1 MCVWGGG
8 WGGVRVRGG
17 GVTVNLGRNDQLLV
31 NIALQCNIHITTQT
45 IRSAK
50 MFMSVCLIL
59 LICAWT
65 ACACG

>member
-1 MCVWGGG
+1 M
-8 WGGVRVRGG
+8 GVSVSEGR
-17 GVTVNLGRNDQLLV
+17 VTVNLGRNDQLLV

-50 MFMSVCLIL
+50 MLMSVCFIL

-65 ACACG
+65 ACVCG